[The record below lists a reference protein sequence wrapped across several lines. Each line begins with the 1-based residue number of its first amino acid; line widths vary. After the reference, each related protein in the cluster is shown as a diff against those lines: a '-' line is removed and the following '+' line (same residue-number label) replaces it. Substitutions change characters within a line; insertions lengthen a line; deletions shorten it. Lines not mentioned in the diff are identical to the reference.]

1 MAQQIRGIVLEG
13 LSCSGKTSLFRALKQ
28 VQAAKDDGERNAVF
42 LSEQYS
48 QNLNLIN
55 GQLQTLSQEENLLVL
70 EQRLLLLEELADYA
84 DGMGLHSRR
93 ARGLFFVL
101 ERFHLNYGM
110 CFPHA
115 DLSAVAHRLNNLNA
129 QTVVLTVSP
138 EKTAERLSHR
148 AGERVHD
155 QAVEDWL
162 KEQARLTELAK
173 ASGVPAMIR
182 NTDRMNWHELA
193 EELIER
199 NIL

>member
-28 VQAAKDDGERNAVF
+28 GQAEKENNERNAVF

-48 QNLNLIN
+48 QNLNLVN
-55 GQLQTLSQEENLLVL
+55 GQLKTLSQEENLLVL
-70 EQRLLLLEELADYA
+70 ERRLLMLEELANYA

-110 CFPHA
+110 CFPRA
-115 DLSAVAHRLNNLNA
+115 DLSAVEHRLNHLNA

-138 EKTAERLSHR
+138 EKASERLSHR
-148 AGERVHD
+148 AGERVRD

-173 ASGVPAMIR
+173 ASAAPAVIL
-182 NTDRMNWHELA
+182 NTDGMNWHELA
-193 EELIER
+193 EGLLKHSI
-199 NIL
+199 

>member
-28 VQAAKDDGERNAVF
+28 VQAAKDNGERNAVF

-48 QNLNLIN
+48 QNLNLVN
-55 GQLQTLSQEENLLVL
+55 GQRKTLSQEENLLVL
-70 EQRLLLLEELADYA
+70 ERRLLLLEELADSA

-115 DLSAVAHRLNNLNA
+115 DLSAVERRLNHLNA
-129 QTVVLTVSP
+129 QTVVLTVST
-138 EKTAERLSHR
+138 KKAAERLSQR
-148 AGERVHD
+148 AGERVQD

-162 KEQARLTELAK
+162 KKQAQLTELAK
-173 ASGVPAMIR
+173 ASAVPTMIL
-182 NTDRMNWHELA
+182 NTDGMNWHELA
-193 EELIER
+193 EELLKHS
-199 NIL
+199 IL